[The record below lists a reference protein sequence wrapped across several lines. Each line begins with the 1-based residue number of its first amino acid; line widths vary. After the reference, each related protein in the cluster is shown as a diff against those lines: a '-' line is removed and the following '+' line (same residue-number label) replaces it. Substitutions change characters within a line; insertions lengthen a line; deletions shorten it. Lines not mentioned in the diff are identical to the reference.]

1 MEIETDD
8 VVKEYIFRLTS
19 QILPLSKMKRSDKNF
34 LLLERT
40 LMIGL
45 EGMVAT
51 GAADHKYDEARK
63 VDSFISTER
72 LVQNWSWMFP
82 GDKFNIDRSKRHVF
96 EIKGKRAKYFND
108 RWLTP
113 DPNKFYPFYPH
124 VAKLA

>member
-1 MEIETDD
+1 MEIEIDD

-19 QILPLSKMKRSDKNF
+19 QILPLSKMKRSEKHF

-40 LMIGL
+40 LMIEL

-51 GAADHKYDEARK
+51 GAADDKYDEARK
-63 VDSFISTER
+63 VDSFISAER
-72 LVQNWSWMFP
+72 LVHNWSWMFP

-113 DPNKFYPFYPH
+113 DPNKFYPL